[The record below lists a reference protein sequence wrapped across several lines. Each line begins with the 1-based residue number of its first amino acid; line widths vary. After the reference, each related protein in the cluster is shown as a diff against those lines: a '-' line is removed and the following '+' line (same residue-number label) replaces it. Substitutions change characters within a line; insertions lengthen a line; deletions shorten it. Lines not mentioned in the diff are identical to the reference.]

1 MLRLT
6 TQNLGDVTVY
16 RLAGRITA
24 GDSDGLRNAVRN
36 QRDARV
42 LVLDLADVTAVDA
55 AGLGM
60 LISLRTWA
68 KNSGAKLKL
77 MNVTPNVEEVLEL
90 TKLKSAFEICS
101 VHDMMDLLCRAVAP
115 PRFAVTAAASRCA

>member
-6 TQNLGDVTVY
+6 TQNLGDVMVY

-24 GDSDGLRNAVRN
+24 GDSDGLRNAVCN
-36 QRDARV
+36 ERDARV
-42 LVLDLADVTAVDA
+42 VVLDLADVTAVDA

-77 MNVTPNVEEVLEL
+77 MNVTPKVEEVLEL

-115 PRFAVTAAASRCA
+115 ARLAVTASASRCA